1 MPPSVLD
8 EGGLQRYCPESKTIT
23 INEGIYCECFFRNEH
38 RCIYIEL
45 IKGVMDNFFKDN
57 HQNFVMVGMP
67 GAGKSTIGVIL
78 AKQTALDFI
87 DTDVLIQVK
96 HERPLQEI
104 IRDDGLQAFRKI
116 EEEVLANLDCKN
128 YVVATG
134 GSAVYSDL
142 AMQSLK
148 KKGVVIFLDVSV
160 KELEKRISNFDT
172 RGIAIS
178 SEQTFEDLYNERM
191 PLYRKY
197 ADITIDC
204 TDKNQLQIVEEIIS
218 VYQG

>member
-1 MPPSVLD
+1 
-8 EGGLQRYCPESKTIT
+8 
-23 INEGIYCECFFRNEH
+23 
-38 RCIYIEL
+38 
-45 IKGVMDNFFKDN
+45 
-57 HQNFVMVGMP
+57 MP

-78 AKQTALDFI
+78 AKQAALDFI

-104 IRDDGLQAFRKI
+104 IRDDGLKVFRQI
-116 EEEVLANLDCKN
+116 EEDVLKQLDCEN

-134 GSAVYSDL
+134 GSAVYSDV
-142 AMQSLK
+142 AMQNLK
-148 KKGVVIFLDVSV
+148 KKGIVIFLEVSIE
-160 KELEKRISNFDT
+160 ELEKRISNFET

-178 SEQTFEDLYNERM
+178 SEQTFQDLYNERM

-204 TDKNQLQIVEEIIS
+204 TGKNQLQIVEEIIAQYKS
-218 VYQG
+218 